1 MTQLRHSRFPLV
13 RPRLGEMC
21 QAQGEGID
29 AIVSYGYDFGLTDGQ
44 GHDFMTQPGMQ
55 FERIFLE
62 TVQLI

>member
-1 MTQLRHSRFPLV
+1 
-13 RPRLGEMC
+13 MC